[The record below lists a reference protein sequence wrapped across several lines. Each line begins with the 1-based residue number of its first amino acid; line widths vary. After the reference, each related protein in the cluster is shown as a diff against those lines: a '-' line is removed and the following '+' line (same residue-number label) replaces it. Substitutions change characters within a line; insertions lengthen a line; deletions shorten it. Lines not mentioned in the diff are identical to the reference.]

1 MSMKSFLV
9 EGEVCIKQIN
19 SFEET
24 TGQSDVYKKASFP
37 HAISPHPS
45 DTGTQQQV
53 TVATDDSKVERSLK
67 TATQSPYPTFTS
79 LVALTSITAT
89 ITPISALG
97 LNCRG
102 SDLCPVARFEN
113 KNPESIIQIL
123 RNAIYATTKP
133 LNTTYSEGQHILCIS
148 SSESITIGS
157 DFSEGI
163 DASGASESTGGNYK
177 LDVAIGTG
185 GICAFPNY
193 LKSGANLTL
202 AQIQPLADQVL
213 EHKCKTCGSAT
224 VDWGNSPK
232 DGYLTF
238 NYVEDPFCDG
248 ECISGDGSAVANSK

>member
-1 MSMKSFLV
+1 MGMESFLF
-9 EGEVCIKQIN
+9 EAEVCIKQI
-19 SFEET
+19 SSLEET
-24 TGQSDVYKKASFP
+24 MGQSDVAVPQDGHSKPLPKFP
-37 HAISPHPS
+37 PSNQPLLHHLTMHSP
-45 DTGTQQQV
+45 
-53 TVATDDSKVERSLK
+53 
-67 TATQSPYPTFTS
+67 TAFIS

-102 SDLCPVARFEN
+102 SDLCPLARFEN

-123 RNAIYATTKP
+123 RDAIYATTKP
-133 LNTTYSEGQHILCIS
+133 LDTTYTEGQHIICIS

-157 DFSEGI
+157 DFTEGI
-163 DASGASESTGGNYK
+163 DASGASESSDGNYK

-193 LKSGANLTL
+193 LKSGANLTF

-213 EHKCKTCGSAT
+213 EHKCRTCGSAT